1 MQKCYIT
8 HYLALHGKNV
18 ILQLHYNYTLPLP
31 QACHTAIGVCIFEKE
46 YNQLN
51 QFQLLN
57 WIYMTSEDVNKQ
69 NTPLFEFLIFM
80 IFCGLLRTQIRQL
93 HFHSS
98 PSDH

>member
-69 NTPLFEFLIFM
+69 NTPLF
-80 IFCGLLRTQIRQL
+80 
-93 HFHSS
+93 
-98 PSDH
+98 